1 MSFKKKKKKTAGGG
15 RRSGISPRI
24 SYLPTSSRSWHNLH
38 SSKREGEGDSR
49 HPSES
54 YPLSTGTIS
63 YSAYFWVKTSLPV
76 HRSLRIDRAEPHTV
90 GNGHFLGCVVSS
102 SGDDYMPRRNPG
114 SHSLRKTFGRSGRSP
129 SVVSSDDET
138 VMTRPTCHFC
148 GQN

>member
-1 MSFKKKKKKTAGGG
+1 MDSWRRGKKRHLAKNILPANFVAFLTQLALFKT
-15 RRSGISPRI
+15 
-24 SYLPTSSRSWHNLH
+24 
-38 SSKREGEGDSR
+38 REGEGDSR

-76 HRSLRIDRAEPHTV
+76 HRSLRIDRVEPHTV

-102 SGDDYMPRRNPG
+102 SGDDYMPRRNSG

-138 VMTRPTCHFC
+138 VVTRPTCHFC